1 MEENCFFFLNRLNES
16 CNLLNISKGSALLLR
31 ETLLA
36 LEGATG
42 VEDKRGQ
49 ALKEIGVLNF
59 TPKIAVSILN
69 QRTDITV
76 NRLSID

>member
-1 MEENCFFFLNRLNES
+1 MEA

-42 VEDKRGQ
+42 VEDTRGR
-49 ALKEIGVLNF
+49 ALKEVGVTNF
-59 TPKIAVSILN
+59 SPKIAINILN
-69 QRTDITV
+69 QRTDITI
-76 NRLSID
+76 NRIVFD